1 MGYRSDLIIVHSF
14 MHKSHARE
22 ILTAFTL
29 DKRCQKYD
37 LTKFLKI
44 SCDEVH
50 TSEPFEKRDV
60 YSLVFVGEQWKW
72 YEDSAL
78 GAYEDVKCINSMLDL
93 CKDFNKERGIPYAY
107 KFLRIGEE
115 DGDVERREDSSQCK
129 HGEFLEDYQE
139 SSAYIHTTIEKDFR
153 NLKSVSEGLTELQE
167 KENVNE

>member
-29 DKRCQKYD
+29 DKRCQQYD
-37 LTKFLKI
+37 LTRYLKI
-44 SCDEVH
+44 SCDETH
-50 TSEPFEKRDV
+50 TADGKRDV

-115 DGDVERREDSSQCK
+115 DGDVVVHPGDS
-129 HGEFLEDYQE
+129 
-139 SSAYIHTTIEKDFR
+139 
-153 NLKSVSEGLTELQE
+153 LTEISSGIHRLDDCPPAP
-167 KENVNE
+167 VAILCPVPLD